1 MAGSKSLSSDQPSV
15 YTPFL
20 SRFTDHA
27 ARDLGETIALYHAV
41 RREHEASV
49 WSHPDIVATMS
60 GKCVELLQQFL
71 TFPEYKPVLKALH
84 ACLKSVV
91 ALESTIISFP
101 EIDFQFHNDP

>member
-1 MAGSKSLSSDQPSV
+1 MSCSEQKRRSLKQRRTCGRTSMPQPPSMAGSKSLSSDQQSV

-27 ARDLGETIALYHAV
+27 ARDLGETITLYHAV

-71 TFPEYKPVLKALH
+71 TFP
-84 ACLKSVV
+84 
-91 ALESTIISFP
+91 
-101 EIDFQFHNDP
+101 